1 MCGRYYSLAMEM
13 EVGDD
18 NMVGPSRLGYYKT
31 PNYTANVTHATR
43 ASPAPAYDAR
53 RYSVHWRKAK
63 MCMRIPSSYINSYAY
78 DRTAAINLQG
88 ILGMH
93 LMCRV
98 ETGLSHENLPIYTK
112 VSHPVTEINCYLR
125 LDTPV
130 IIETSWLNGQHQSLT
145 KVASNYS

>member
-1 MCGRYYSLAMEM
+1 MTAQWGHRGL
-13 EVGDD
+13 DTT
-18 NMVGPSRLGYYKT
+18 NTK
-31 PNYTANVTHATR
+31 ANVTRATC
-43 ASPAPAYDAR
+43 ASPAPAYDVR
-53 RYSVHWRKAK
+53 VYSAHWREAK

-98 ETGLSHENLPIYTK
+98 GTGLSHENLPIYIK

-125 LDTPV
+125 LDIPV
-130 IIETSWLNGQHQSLT
+130 IIAILKPAG
-145 KVASNYS
+145 